1 MAIVERQRSSF
12 YPGPS
17 QGESSVDVPIS
28 LRAEDETVSERAPD
42 GVGARLLRPQTLVSF
57 VVAIGIIAFLVT
69 RLDINLHAVWTNVRN
84 ANPVLL
90 LAGFGL
96 YYATFILRAYR
107 WRWMLAQAGID
118 ERSGYRVPGIP
129 RLIEIILL
137 SWFVNCIIPA
147 KLGDGYRCYL
157 LKQDAGASFS
167 RTLGTILAERLTD
180 LVVLFVTMSGAGLI
194 AFHGDLP
201 SKVVQTMLV
210 GIGLIAVGVTVVAIV
225 GIGRNRIQRFIPERF
240 HRQFEHFHTAIFACL
255 RRPGIPTAISLG
267 VWAMDGLRFYLVAA
281 ALGAGLSFPLA
292 VFVALMSALLTTLPI
307 TPAGVGVVELAVVV
321 VLKLVDVHADMASSI
336 ALMDRLIGYWSL
348 IAVGLVLY
356 LWKLRREVVAT
367 PAPAAG

>member
-1 MAIVERQRSSF
+1 VSSTAPVEIPQEPATVEPELPAPEPIQR
-12 YPGPS
+12 
-17 QGESSVDVPIS
+17 
-28 LRAEDETVSERAPD
+28 
-42 GVGARLLRPQTLVSF
+42 RLLRPHTLISF
-57 VVAIGIIAFLVT
+57 GIAALIVALLVR
-69 RLDINLHAVWTNVRN
+69 RLDIDPWAVWQNLRN
-84 ANPVLL
+84 ANPALF
-90 LAGFGL
+90 LAAL
-96 YYATFILRAYR
+96 AIYYLTFVARTFR
-107 WRWMLAQAGID
+107 WRYMLVQAGIP
-118 ERSGYRVPGIP
+118 RQPGFRMP
-129 RLIEIILL
+129 SFRRLFEILML
-137 SWFVNCIIPA
+137 SWFANCVVPA

-157 LKQDAGASFS
+157 LKQDSGASFS

-194 AFHGDLP
+194 AFQGNLP
-201 SKVVQTMLV
+201 SKVVQTMLA
-210 GIGLIAVGVTVVAIV
+210 GIGLIAVGVTAVAIV
-225 GIGRNRIQRFIPERF
+225 GIGRNRVQRFIPERF

-321 VLKLVDVHADMASSI
+321 VLKLVDIHADMASSI

-348 IAVGLVLY
+348 IVVGLVLY
-356 LWKLRREVVAT
+356 LWKLRREVAAT
-367 PAPAAG
+367 PVPVAG